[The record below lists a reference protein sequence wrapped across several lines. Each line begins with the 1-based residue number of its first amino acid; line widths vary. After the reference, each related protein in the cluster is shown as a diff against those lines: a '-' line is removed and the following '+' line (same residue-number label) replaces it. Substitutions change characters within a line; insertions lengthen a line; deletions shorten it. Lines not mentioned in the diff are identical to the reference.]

1 MTITGSG
8 HILVIIGTNNQGRF
22 NVSLKQDKD
31 SCIIPPPNLRIRY
44 TDCDKPTDSICA
56 ANTLELEDK
65 FKRERLTQAKLCV
78 LLRVYLLT
86 RGSTEMNTII
96 LTPRIGQTPFLANLL
111 MQQQPNY
118 ESSFLNTYHKGEV
131 LWFPTMEN
139 LSKNQTVHYTL
150 HNESSKMV
158 YIWISKDAVR
168 SLFEGIQRH
177 GMLHYK
183 ITPEKLFPGNPG
195 LNTSCAEGVC
205 VGRLVPELE
214 EKYPNQYMDLD
225 IYSVETPNVTFEK
238 NLAVLTFYTVMFVY
252 IRHPARSTSIPI
264 AKLDGSVDIRIKVFM
279 NGSLFQGNIVAFEPY
294 LKKMEST
301 VEGFDIQTVNFILT
315 SAVVTTVEPVLN
327 ELGRNGIPLPI
338 TDRIILQNSTVDL
351 IENAIVIGS
360 DGSYNRTED

>member
-183 ITPEKLFPGNPG
+183 ITPEKL
-195 LNTSCAEGVC
+195 
-205 VGRLVPELE
+205 E